1 MSVIHISKRENPY
14 VQIDKRV
21 LEDPRLTWRSKGILA
36 YLLSKPSGWKV
47 NVKDIW
53 NNGAE
58 GRNAVQ
64 DCLVE
69 LQKIG
74 YAKLI
79 TIPGEQ
85 GKLMGSQWQVTE
97 EPIGGF
103 PVNAERPKTGSPT
116 NRKSGSRVHSNNE
129 SLSEI
134 NNNNEGERTTPA
146 PNPSTSKEEK
156 KENGLV
162 APGGAAEIGRSP
174 NLDLKYWPGRGFISP
189 ELFSE
194 LEALETQTTPLPKV
208 APKGIPPA
216 GKWEPSDFD
225 ILDTGCLEDMFEDE
239 AREAQKNHTA
249 NFEATAIASPTDLP
263 GVTLVEAAPGF
274 AEFEQDAVNENLEVW
289 AKIAPFPRVATT
301 IEAEP
306 PQPKKKP
313 APSAPAP
320 HEENQEVFSYFDNA
334 EKISTAWRK
343 WITEKWGQHKC
354 KFKTVESE
362 KIALRQ
368 LWTLSGG
375 KADLADQIIDQSI
388 ANTWKGLFALK
399 IQNNGTKPTIADR
412 RRDATA
418 NMLRHVAEFGL
429 G

>member
-79 TIPGEQ
+79 TISGEQ

-103 PVNAERPKTGSPT
+103 PVNAERPRTGSPT

-134 NNNNEGERTTPA
+134 NSNSEGERTPPA

-162 APGGAAEIGRSP
+162 APGRCDANDFFAKKSAET
-174 NLDLKYWPGRGFISP
+174 LK
-189 ELFSE
+189 
-194 LEALETQTTPLPKV
+194 AKTAPLPKV
-208 APKGIPPA
+208 APKGIPPKDEMYCPDC
-216 GKWEPSDFD
+216 GVCLDFGRCPECGEYPENPICRD
-225 ILDTGCLEDMFEDE
+225 
-239 AREAQKNHTA
+239 KP
-249 NFEATAIASPTDLP
+249 FEATAIASPTDIP
-263 GVTLVEAAPGF
+263 GVTLVEAANQYPKLSETDIERMKAKN
-274 AEFEQDAVNENLEVW
+274 AEQTKELLQGDWIRPKQA
-289 AKIAPFPRVATT
+289 RVTT
-301 IEAEP
+301 TLEAESKISEWIAGDGLETVKHRYNTAKQRFDP
-306 PQPKKKP
+306 ENAAAIAAHYCSVYTKHPANKERLLKDPVTHFSDGLFSYLKNEEAFGRNNGPGNNGATRGGQEQPKTLT
-313 APSAPAP
+313 S
-320 HEENQEVFSYFDNA
+320 NM
-334 EKISTAWRK
+334 
-343 WITEKWGQHKC
+343 
-354 KFKTVESE
+354 
-362 KIALRQ
+362 RQ
-368 LWTLSGG
+368 L
-375 KADLADQIIDQSI
+375 
-388 ANTWKGLFALK
+388 
-399 IQNNGTKPTIADR
+399 
-412 RRDATA
+412 
-418 NMLRHVAEFGL
+418 
-429 G
+429 